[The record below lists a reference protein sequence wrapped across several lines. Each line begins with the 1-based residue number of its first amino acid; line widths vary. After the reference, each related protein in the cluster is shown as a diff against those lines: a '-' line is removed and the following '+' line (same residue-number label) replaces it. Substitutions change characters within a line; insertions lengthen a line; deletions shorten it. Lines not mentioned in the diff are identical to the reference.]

1 MHKAHF
7 RQKHARLPNIF
18 LLLLN
23 EGLNYKCDDAMSDL
37 WFVSLGTRLHSG
49 GSGSKHLPLGSFS
62 FSKYRHKE
70 IIPVLPQLSLGTL
83 TYLLFRGMRRTWG
96 WFLRGGRIR
105 DADKGSCMIAGADR
119 SASYRQEQQTVR
131 THSWVCRWGWKKCHV
146 HGWGRGTKSS
156 WVAFRP
162 LGR

>member
-7 RQKHARLPNIF
+7 RQKHARLPNVF
-18 LLLLN
+18 LLLLK

-37 WFVSLGTRLHSG
+37 WSVSSGTSPIQVAAAPNTYHWV
-49 GSGSKHLPLGSFS
+49 SFS
-62 FSKYRHKE
+62 VSKYRHKE
-70 IIPVLPQLSLGTL
+70 IMPVLPQLSLGTL
-83 TYLLFRGMRRTWG
+83 TCLLFRGMRRTRG
-96 WFLRGGRIR
+96 LVLRGWCIR
-105 DADKGSCMIAGADR
+105 DADKGSCIIAGADR
-119 SASYRQEQQTVR
+119 SASDWQEQQTFR
-131 THSWVCRWGWKKCHV
+131 THSWACGWGWKKCHV